1 MEIVQSVIESG
12 MNPASGKFK
21 PLLGYGRSEV
31 IKTIKDKKLKALWE
45 TGKSRIDS
53 RLHERILLRLAYLDE
68 AETLEHLKIPGF
80 DFHGLHGYS
89 PKRYTIHVN
98 GPWCITFEFRDGD
111 AYAVS
116 LEQYH

>member
-1 MEIVQSVIESG
+1 MGIVQSAFELGLNSS
-12 MNPASGKFK
+12 SGKFK
-21 PLLGYGRSEV
+21 PLPYLGRSEL
-31 IKTIKDKKLKALWE
+31 IKTIKDKQLKALWE
-45 TGKSRIDS
+45 SGKSRIDS

-68 AETLEHLKIPGF
+68 AESLEHLNLPGF

-111 AYAVS
+111 AYAVK